1 MADTR
6 ATADRVMDDARSTG
20 RDLQAQML
28 DTVRKSQEV
37 TVEAIRA
44 WAEAVQSI
52 TPALP
57 SVLPALPGNMPQAE
71 EIVANA
77 YDFAEQL
84 LATQRKFTED
94 VFRATAPLAAQAE
107 SPATRRAGTA
117 AR

>member
-1 MADTR
+1 MTR
-6 ATADRVMDDARSTG
+6 RSHAGDARSTG

-52 TPALP
+52 MPAWP
-57 SVLPALPGNMPQAE
+57 SMLPALPGNLPQPE

-84 LATQRKFTED
+84 LTTQRQFAED
-94 VFRATAPLAAQAE
+94 VFRATAPPAAKAG
-107 SPATRRAGTA
+107 SPATRPAGSA